1 MTNSSIICNF
11 IAKNPGDWRDQLTGM
26 GIKIKDDT
34 ELGSSYCI
42 FNYGIGVDFTN
53 PIVQEARG
61 IIIDTDTLD
70 VVCFPFRKFGK
81 YTESYA
87 DDIDWK
93 TATVH
98 EKIDG
103 SLIKLWYDN
112 RKKKWRFSTNSMID
126 AGEAYYDIENG
137 RTFLDL
143 IINSNNYKYLY
154 GHMDEDRL
162 PYEYTYLFELTS
174 EKHQIVVK
182 HYFTTMYHIGTR
194 NNITGEEVNIEIPAI
209 HKPNIYNHIYN
220 LEQCIYKANNEF
232 NISCDKITS
241 CSFEGFVVVDKNWNR
256 IKVKSDIY
264 SILHNIVNNGEV
276 SKKKLIK
283 LIDDNRINITSIAE
297 QFPDKAHWFY
307 YYAYKYNEVKYQ
319 MNSFVN
325 IIRKVY
331 SENGGDRKDIALRIR
346 GHRYAPIAFNTLDND
361 NTIEEILSSFSIG
374 YIDALCKYI
383 PNYNPENYSYLFKN
397 IEENN

>member
-11 IAKNPGDWRDQLTGM
+11 IAKNPGDWREQLTDI

-34 ELGSSYCI
+34 EPGSSYCI

-81 YTESYA
+81 YTESYV
-87 DDIDWK
+87 DNIDWK
-93 TATVH
+93 TATVY
-98 EKIDG
+98 EKMDG

-112 RKKKWRFSTNSMID
+112 RKRKWRFSTNSMID

-137 RTFLDL
+137 KTFLDL
-143 IINSNNYKYLY
+143 IINSNNYN
-154 GHMDEDRL
+154 RL
-162 PYEYTYLFELTS
+162 LHYINKGKLSHEYTYLFELTS

-182 HYFTTMYHIGTR
+182 HCFTTMWHIGTR
-194 NNITGEEVNIEIPAI
+194 NNITAEEVEVRLPLIHQPDIFNID
-209 HKPNIYNHIYN
+209 N
-220 LEQCIYKANNEF
+220 LEDCIYLANNEF
-232 NISCDKITS
+232 NIVTDKIAL
-241 CSFEGFVVVDKNWNR
+241 CEFEGFVVVDKNWNR
-256 IKVKSDIY
+256 VKIKSDIY

-276 SKKKLIK
+276 SKKKLIE
-283 LIDDNRINITSIAE
+283 LIDKNRIDISSIAE

-325 IIRKVY
+325 IIRKIY

-346 GHRYAPIAFNTLDND
+346 GHKYAPIAFNTLDND
-361 NTIEEILSSFSIG
+361 NTVKEILSAFSIG
-374 YIDALCKYI
+374 YINALCNYI